1 MPHHLETGLY
11 RLTASSGNQPGKQNC
26 RFPGDCYHSGWP
38 MSIYDIKP
46 AFQDV
51 LRPVTR
57 WLAASGVTP
66 NRVTFAAFAL
76 SCAAGATMFVQSGAR
91 WTLFLIPAVLFV
103 RMALNAIDGMLARE
117 HDMRS
122 ARGVIWNELGDVLSD
137 AALYLPLA
145 LVDGVPAIPIVLFV
159 VLAIVSE
166 MAGVLAVMIGA
177 GRRYDGPM
185 GKSDRAVAISLFAL
199 FLAIGVEPGWWCEGF
214 LWLCFGLLILTT
226 VRRVR
231 SALKEIAP

>member
-1 MPHHLETGLY
+1 
-11 RLTASSGNQPGKQNC
+11 
-26 RFPGDCYHSGWP
+26 

-57 WLAASGVTP
+57 WLAARGVTP

-76 SCAAGATMFVQSGAR
+76 SCAVGWLIFVQTAAR

-122 ARGVIWNELGDVLSD
+122 ARGAIWNELGDVLSD

-145 LVDGVPAIPIVLFV
+145 RADGVPAIPVVLFV

-166 MAGVLAVMIGA
+166 MAGVLALTIGA

-185 GKSDRAVAISLFAL
+185 GKSDRAFAISLLAF
-199 FLAIGVEPGWWCEGF
+199 FLAIGVEPGWWCEAF

-231 SALKEIAP
+231 RALAEIAP